1 MKKLA
6 MALMSLMALVFC
18 AACSS
23 AIDDMESVSGST
35 TQKQEHKVRTQL
47 NFTGEILKI
56 KESPLS
62 RGEETAAKDWYAIQV
77 YQMDSTNNGTMDG
90 HIIYGYTYTPYAY
103 GLFDDVSNLELDL
116 VEGKTYKIEAVMIKE
131 ASDSIYKIS
140 TGGGRYLYE
149 PTNAFKVTPNVC
161 FSSYSLASEFH
172 FYKDNVSYDHYLE
185 EFYGCTTGYTPKE
198 GSSAN
203 ISMKRASFGVK
214 LKANDFTEGTITA
227 RIGGSPNITMTPEQT
242 EVQKIISF
250 RHDLSGEQETN
261 LVTIVWTKPDG
272 TQLTLGS
279 KNITFKRNTL
289 TTIEFSAKA
298 PTISQK
304 LNAITVVSEEW
315 QVGETIVIN

>member
-1 MKKLA
+1 

-23 AIDDMESVSGST
+23 AIDDMESVSGGT

-62 RGEETAAKDWYAIQV
+62 RGDENTAKDWYAIQV
-77 YQMDSTNNGTMDG
+77 YQQDSTKVITDTVANKFYWLRT
-90 HIIYGYTYTPYAY
+90 TTPYAY

-131 ASDSIYKIS
+131 ASDSVDNIYCL
-140 TGGGRYLYE
+140 GGGFLSE
-149 PTNAFKVTPNVC
+149 PTNSFKVTLNVY
-161 FSSYSLASEFH
+161 FSSDDFASDGFNRLV
-172 FYKDNVSYDHYLE
+172 YKKDTGYYRPYLE

-198 GSSAN
+198 GSSAS
-203 ISMKRASFGVK
+203 ISMKRCSFGVK

-227 RIGGSPNITMTPEQT
+227 KIQYSPNITMTPEQT

-250 RHDLSGEQETN
+250 KYLDREQEII
-261 LVTIVWTKPDG
+261 LVTIYWTKPDG
-272 TQLTLGS
+272 TEVLLGS

-289 TTIEFSAKA
+289 TTIEFTPKA
-298 PTISQK
+298 ATISQK